1 MWERWSN
8 DAADPIFQNSTVPI
22 FQYSLTPV
30 LQWSQRCFRLISI
43 RGLRKWFD
51 SRRGR
56 VEALRGI
63 DLEVAEKEFCVLLG
77 PSGCG
82 KTTTLRCVAGLEKP
96 DAGELEIA
104 GVLASSPARRVHIP
118 TEKRDIGMV
127 FQSYAI
133 WPHMNVFNNVA
144 FPLIKGRKKIAK
156 DQIAHKVRNALK
168 LVQLDS
174 LEDRPATDL
183 SGGQQ
188 QRVAMARAIVTE
200 PKLLLMDEPLS
211 NLDARLR
218 EQMRVELRKITK
230 AVGVTT
236 LYVTHDQAEALSL
249 GDKVCVM
256 HDGEILQMAPPHEV
270 YARPANLFV
279 AQFVGEM
286 NFVKGKVAGPEQVEC
301 PLGMVAAKVPSNLAA
316 GSSVTLAIRPE
327 HIKLSSKDGSAASL
341 IGAVA
346 SKNYLG
352 DAALLEVVLNG
363 VTLIAKLPG
372 DVELSVGDQAAV
384 ELPSHRWHV
393 FP

>member
-1 MWERWSN
+1 MIR
-8 DAADPIFQNSTVPI
+8 
-22 FQYSLTPV
+22 
-30 LQWSQRCFRLISI
+30 I

-82 KTTTLRCVAGLEKP
+82 KTTTLRSVAGLEKP
-96 DAGELEIA
+96 DAGELEID
-104 GVLASSPARRVHIP
+104 GTLVNSPARGIYVS

-133 WPHMNVFNNVA
+133 WPHMNVFQNVS
-144 FPLIKGRKKIAK
+144 FPLIKGRKKIPK
-156 DQIAHKVRNALK
+156 EQIAEKVRDALK
-168 LVQLDS
+168 LVQLDG

-188 QRVAMARAIVTE
+188 QRVAMARAMVTE
-200 PKLLLMDEPLS
+200 PKILLMDEPLS

-218 EQMRVELRKITK
+218 EQMRVELKKITK
-230 AVGVTT
+230 VAGVTT

-256 HDGEILQMAPPHEV
+256 HDGEIIQMAPPHEV
-270 YARPANLFV
+270 YAKPASVFV

-286 NFVKGKVAGPEQVEC
+286 NFVKAKVAGVGQIESA
-301 PLGMVAAKVPSNLAA
+301 LGIIAALAPNGFSVGA
-316 GSSVTLAIRPE
+316 TVTLAVRPE
-327 HIKLSSKDGSAASL
+327 HVKVTPAPSYGSATMVGK
-341 IGAVA
+341 IA

-352 DAALLEVVLNG
+352 DSALVEVEVKG
-363 VTLIAKLPG
+363 VTLMAKLAG
-372 DVELSVGDQAAV
+372 DVDLTVGAQAVIEIPA
-384 ELPSHRWHV
+384 HRWHV

>member
-1 MWERWSN
+1 MIR
-8 DAADPIFQNSTVPI
+8 
-22 FQYSLTPV
+22 
-30 LQWSQRCFRLISI
+30 I

-82 KTTTLRCVAGLEKP
+82 KTTTLRSVAGLEKP
-96 DAGELEIA
+96 DAGELEID
-104 GVLASSPARRVHIP
+104 GTLVNSPARGIYVS

-133 WPHMNVFNNVA
+133 WPHMNVFQNVS
-144 FPLIKGRKKIAK
+144 FPLIKGRKKIPK
-156 DQIAHKVRNALK
+156 EQIAEKVRDALK
-168 LVQLDS
+168 LVQLDG

-188 QRVAMARAIVTE
+188 QRVAMARAMVTE
-200 PKLLLMDEPLS
+200 PKILLMDEPLS

-218 EQMRVELRKITK
+218 EQMRVELKKITK
-230 AVGVTT
+230 AAGVTT

-256 HDGEILQMAPPHEV
+256 HDGEIIQMAPPHEV
-270 YARPANLFV
+270 YAKPASVFV

-286 NFVKGKVAGPEQVEC
+286 NFVKAKVAGVGQIESA
-301 PLGMVAAKVPSNLAA
+301 LGIIAALAPNGFSVGA
-316 GSSVTLAIRPE
+316 TVTLAVRPE
-327 HIKLSSKDGSAASL
+327 HVKVTPAPSYGSATMVGK
-341 IGAVA
+341 IA

-352 DAALLEVVLNG
+352 DSALVEVEVKG
-363 VTLIAKLPG
+363 VTLMAKLAG
-372 DVELSVGDQAAV
+372 DVDLTVGAQAVIEIPA
-384 ELPSHRWHV
+384 HRWHV

>member
-1 MWERWSN
+1 M
-8 DAADPIFQNSTVPI
+8 IK
-22 FQYSLTPV
+22 
-30 LQWSQRCFRLISI
+30 I

-56 VEALRGI
+56 VDALRGI

-82 KTTTLRCVAGLEKP
+82 KTTTLRSVAGLEKP
-96 DAGELEIA
+96 DGGELEIA
-104 GVLASSPARRVHIP
+104 GAVVNSPGKGIYIP

-133 WPHMNVFNNVA
+133 WPHMTVFNNIA
-144 FPLIKGRKKIAK
+144 FPLIKGRKKISRDRVA
-156 DQIAHKVRNALK
+156 DKVRNALK
-168 LVQLDS
+168 LVQLDG
-174 LEDRPATDL
+174 LEQRPATDL

-200 PKLLLMDEPLS
+200 PKILLMDEPLS

-218 EQMRVELRKITK
+218 EQMRVELKKITK

-256 HDGEILQMAPPHEV
+256 HDGEIVQMAPPQEV
-270 YARPANLFV
+270 YAKPANLFV
-279 AQFVGEM
+279 AHFVGEM
-286 NFVKGKVAGPEQVEC
+286 NFVN
-301 PLGMVAAKVPSNLAA
+301 AKVTGRGEVESLLGPIPVAVPA
-316 GSSVTLAIRPE
+316 GLGVGAPVTLAIRPE
-327 HIKLSSKDGSAASL
+327 HIKLHINNGSSALQGR
-341 IGAVA
+341 IA
-346 SKNYLG
+346 SKHYLG
-352 DAALLEVVLNG
+352 DAALIEIEVNG
-363 VTLIAKLPG
+363 ITLVAKLAG
-372 DVELSVGDQAAV
+372 DVPFASGDRTTV
-384 ELPSHRWHV
+384 ELVADRWHV

>member
-1 MWERWSN
+1 
-8 DAADPIFQNSTVPI
+8 
-22 FQYSLTPV
+22 
-30 LQWSQRCFRLISI
+30 
-43 RGLRKWFD
+43 
-51 SRRGR
+51 
-56 VEALRGI
+56 
-63 DLEVAEKEFCVLLG
+63 
-77 PSGCG
+77 
-82 KTTTLRCVAGLEKP
+82 LRCVAGLERP

-104 GVLASSPARRVHIP
+104 GTLTNSAARGVYVP

-144 FPLIKGRKKIAK
+144 FPLIKGRHRVPRNRIAE
-156 DQIAHKVRNALK
+156 KVRAALK
-168 LVQLDS
+168 LVQLDG

-188 QRVAMARAIVTE
+188 QRVAMARAMVTE
-200 PKLLLMDEPLS
+200 PKILLMDEPLS

-218 EQMRVELRKITK
+218 EQMRVELKKITK

-270 YARPANLFV
+270 YDRPASLFV

-286 NFVKGKVAGPEQVEC
+286 NFVKGHVTGPSQVEC
-301 PLGMVAAKVPSNLAA
+301 PLGKLSLFVPTGISV
-316 GSSVTLAIRPE
+316 SSPVTLAIRPE
-327 HIKLSSKDGSAASL
+327 HVKVNPDGSNSGL
-341 IGAVA
+341 SGSIT

-352 DAALLEVVLNG
+352 DAALLEVEING
-363 VTLIAKLPG
+363 VTLLAKLAG
-372 DVELSVGDQAAV
+372 DSELAVGQQAAV
-384 ELPSHRWHV
+384 DLPAHRWHV